1 MKFMQK
7 YLSIPRHR
15 TLLAEQW
22 GGAKKIQKRLY
33 NALLIRLFSRNI
45 RSESEFIAYAEKM
58 FPDMP
63 SLAQN
68 LLDASMEIL
77 EAITEAGGSIEGLIR
92 NNPANAVARQFW
104 TDMKEQLHILVPEDF
119 MIQYESERF
128 PHLIRYIRA
137 IAIRAQRAWLDFDKD
152 QTKSR
157 EIQILSDRH
166 QVLQDGLSPHATNKK
181 KQAIQD
187 IFWIIEEYKVSL
199 YAQEL
204 KTAFPVS
211 RKRIEKAFEEI
222 DRMI

>member
-1 MKFMQK
+1 
-7 YLSIPRHR
+7 
-15 TLLAEQW
+15 
-22 GGAKKIQKRLY
+22 
-33 NALLIRLFSRNI
+33 
-45 RSESEFIAYAEKM
+45 
-58 FPDMP
+58 MP
-63 SLAQN
+63 SLAKN

-77 EAITEAGGSIEGLIR
+77 EAITEAGGSIESLIR
-92 NNPANAVARQFW
+92 NNPANAVARRFW
-104 TDMKEQLHILVPEDF
+104 TDMQEQLRILVPEDF
-119 MIQYESERF
+119 MIQYEPERF

-157 EIQILSDRH
+157 EIQILSDRY
-166 QVLQDGLSPHATNKK
+166 QVLQDELSHHATNKK
-181 KQAIQD
+181 KQAILD